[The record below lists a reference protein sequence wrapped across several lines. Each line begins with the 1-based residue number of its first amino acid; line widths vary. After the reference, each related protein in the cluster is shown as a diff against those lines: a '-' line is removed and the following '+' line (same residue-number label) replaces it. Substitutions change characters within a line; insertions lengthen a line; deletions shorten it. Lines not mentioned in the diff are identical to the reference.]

1 MKVYLSKKFRTNF
14 YHIHSRLHRDFSS
27 LYYLQGTD
35 VVTNI
40 EQYFDFAHFVDIY
53 AKSEIAYV
61 KEHLKKKVIVNYFVR
76 KLPKFS
82 GISDVRIPFEDK
94 RILNKCDLILVSCQA
109 DKMILIANEV
119 RTPIEILTP
128 ALSEERYSK
137 MSPLERGSFAQYA
150 GLLKDEQTAFAVVN
164 YRNVQDIQDLIALAE
179 SMKNLSFYVFGPKV
193 KVFSTSGK
201 ISKMIKKAPKNLHF
215 KAYVSEDIFKSAV
228 VTSKV
233 FIVTREAEL
242 EIINILEAMIAK
254 TQVVTFNNHF
264 TGDVLID
271 DVNCIVACSP
281 EQMAEKI
288 QSVLDGKAGTVE
300 EAWREAREYD
310 YDSRGKIL
318 KEIVK
323 NCIE

>member
-53 AKSEIAYV
+53 AKSEINYV
-61 KEHLKKKVIVNYFVR
+61 KERLKKKVIVNYFVK

-109 DKMILIANEV
+109 DKMILIANEIK
-119 RTPIEILTP
+119 TTIEIFSP
-128 ALSEERYSK
+128 AVNEERYTR
-137 MSPLERGSFAQYA
+137 MSPLEKGSFAQYA
-150 GLLKDEQTAFAVVN
+150 GLLKDEKTAVAAVN
-164 YRNVQDIQDLIALAE
+164 YRNVQDIQNLIALAE
-179 SMKNLSFYVFGPKV
+179 SVKNLSFYVFGPKI
-193 KVFSTSGK
+193 KFFGTSGK
-201 ISKMIKKAPKNLHF
+201 IRNLVKSAPKNLHF
-215 KAYVSEDIFKSAV
+215 KSYVSEDIFKSAILN
-228 VTSKV
+228 SKM

-254 TQVVTFNNHF
+254 TQVITFNNHF

-271 DVNCIVACSP
+271 DVNCIVACSS

-288 QSVLDGKAGTVE
+288 QNILDGKVGTVE
-300 EAWREAREYD
+300 EAYREVKELD
-310 YDSRGKIL
+310 YVSRGRIL

-323 NCIE
+323 NYIE